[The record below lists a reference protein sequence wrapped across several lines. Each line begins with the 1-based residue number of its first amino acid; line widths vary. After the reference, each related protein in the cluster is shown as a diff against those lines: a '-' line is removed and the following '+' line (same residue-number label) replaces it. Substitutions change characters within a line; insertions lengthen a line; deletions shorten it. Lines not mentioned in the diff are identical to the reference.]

1 MMQELLEQLKLPLI
15 GWVMNN
21 KILIL
26 DDEDPIRQFMKI
38 NLDYQGYQTVE
49 ASSGEEALK
58 VFEEEKP
65 AVAILDIM
73 LPGISGYEVCEKI
86 RDMSPMT
93 GIIMV
98 SAKSQDIDKILGLEK
113 GADDY
118 IIKPFNPQELIL
130 RVKSLMRRVNLN
142 PSNQA
147 NTETKSLRDGP
158 FTLDIYSKTFFKDDK
173 EIDVTPTEFTIL
185 EYFIKNKGKAMTR
198 DEIMKETWGENYSND
213 TKIVDVNIRRIRAKI
228 EENPAKPAFI
238 ETVWGTGYRWK

>member
-1 MMQELLEQLKLPLI
+1 M
-15 GWVMNN
+15 VNN
-21 KILIL
+21 KILIV

-49 ASSGEEALK
+49 ASSGEEAIK
-58 VFEEEKP
+58 VFEKEKP

-86 RDMSPMT
+86 RTQSPMT

-130 RVKSLMRRVNLN
+130 RVKSLMRRVNLSQSTSKEEN
-142 PSNQA
+142 KDVIS
-147 NTETKSLRDGP
+147 DGP
-158 FTLDIYSKTFFKDDK
+158 FTLDIYAKSFFKNDM

-185 EYFIKNKGKAMTR
+185 QNFIKNKGKAMTR
-198 DEIMKETWGENYSND
+198 DEIMAKTWGDSYSND

-228 EENPAKPAFI
+228 EDNPAKPEYI

>member
-1 MMQELLEQLKLPLI
+1 MENK
-15 GWVMNN
+15 
-21 KILIL
+21 KILIV
-26 DDEDPIRQFMKI
+26 DDEASIRQFMKI

-49 ASSGEEALK
+49 AASGEEAIK
-58 VFEEEKP
+58 IFEQEKP

-86 RDMSPMT
+86 RSLSPMT

-98 SAKSQDIDKILGLEK
+98 SAKSQNIDKILGLEK

-130 RVKSLMRRVNLN
+130 RVRSLMRRVDLVQTDSKEKGKDNI
-142 PSNQA
+142 
-147 NTETKSLRDGP
+147 TDGP
-158 FTLDIYSKTFFKDDK
+158 FTLDVYAKSFYKGDR

-185 EYFIKNKGKAMTR
+185 QNFIKNKGKAMTR
-198 DEIMKETWGENYSND
+198 DEIMVQTWGENYSND

-228 EENPAKPAFI
+228 EENPAKPEYI

>member
-1 MMQELLEQLKLPLI
+1 MENK
-15 GWVMNN
+15 
-21 KILIL
+21 KILIV

-49 ASSGEEALK
+49 AASGEEAIK
-58 VFEEEKP
+58 IFEKEKP
-65 AVAILDIM
+65 ALAILDIM
-73 LPGISGYEVCEKI
+73 LPGMSGYEVCEKI
-86 RDMSPMT
+86 RTEAPMT

-130 RVKSLMRRVNLN
+130 RVRSLMRRVNLSQSKPKDDN
-142 PSNQA
+142 KENL
-147 NTETKSLRDGP
+147 TDGP
-158 FTLDIYSKTFFKDDK
+158 FTLDIYAKSFYKNNK

-185 EYFIKNKGKAMTR
+185 QNFIKNKGKAMTR
-198 DEIMKETWGENYSND
+198 EEIMTQTWGENYSSD

-228 EENPAKPAFI
+228 EDNPAKPEFI

>member
-1 MMQELLEQLKLPLI
+1 
-15 GWVMNN
+15 MNN

-49 ASSGEEALK
+49 AASGEEALRI
-58 VFEEEKP
+58 FEEEKP

-142 PSNQA
+142 PRGEKS
-147 NTETKSLRDGP
+147 EEIKSLTDGP
-158 FTLDIYSKTFFKDDK
+158 FTLDIYSKTFFKGEK

-198 DEIMKETWGENYSND
+198 DEIMRVTWGDNYSND

-228 EENPAKPAFI
+228 EENPAKPEFI

>member
-1 MMQELLEQLKLPLI
+1 
-15 GWVMNN
+15 MNN

-49 ASSGEEALK
+49 AASGEEALK
-58 VFEEEKP
+58 IFDEEKP

-86 RDMSPMT
+86 RDKSPMT

-142 PSNQA
+142 PTGGSA
-147 NTETKSLRDGP
+147 DEAKSITDGP
-158 FTLDIYSKTFFKDDK
+158 FTLDIYSKTFFKNEQ

-198 DEIMKETWGENYSND
+198 DEIMKETWGDNYSND

-228 EENPAKPAFI
+228 EENPAKPEFI

>member
-1 MMQELLEQLKLPLI
+1 
-15 GWVMNN
+15 MNN

-49 ASSGEEALK
+49 ASSGEEALRI
-58 VFEEEKP
+58 FEEEKP

-86 RDMSPMT
+86 RDKSPMT

-142 PSNQA
+142 PSG
-147 NTETKSLRDGP
+147 ESSDEVKSLTDGP
-158 FTLDIYSKTFFKDDK
+158 FTLDIYSKTFFKNDQ

-198 DEIMKETWGENYSND
+198 DEIMKETWGDNYSND

-228 EENPAKPAFI
+228 EENPAKPEYI

>member
-1 MMQELLEQLKLPLI
+1 
-15 GWVMNN
+15 MNN

-86 RDMSPMT
+86 REKSPMT

-142 PSNQA
+142 PSNTA
-147 NTETKSLRDGP
+147 ESEAKSLKDGP
-158 FTLDIYSKTFFKDDK
+158 FTLDIYSKTFYKDDK

-198 DEIMKETWGENYSND
+198 DEIMKETWGDNYSND

>member
-1 MMQELLEQLKLPLI
+1 
-15 GWVMNN
+15 MNN

-38 NLDYQGYQTVE
+38 NLDYQGYQTIE
-49 ASSGEEALK
+49 ASSGEEALRL
-58 VFEEEKP
+58 VDEENP

-73 LPGISGYEVCEKI
+73 LPGISGLEVCEKI
-86 RDMSPMT
+86 RDKYPMT

-142 PSNQA
+142 PVS
-147 NTETKSLRDGP
+147 TESENNKSLKDGP
-158 FTLDIYSKTFFKDDK
+158 FTLDIYSKTFYKDDI
-173 EIDVTPTEFTIL
+173 EIDVTPTEFAIL

-198 DEIMKETWGENYSND
+198 DEIMKETWGDNYSND

-228 EENPAKPAFI
+228 EENPAKPEFI

>member
-1 MMQELLEQLKLPLI
+1 
-15 GWVMNN
+15 MNN

-49 ASSGEEALK
+49 AASGEEALRI
-58 VFEEEKP
+58 FDEEQP

-73 LPGISGYEVCEKI
+73 LPGISGFEVCEKI
-86 RDMSPMT
+86 RTKSPMT

-142 PSNQA
+142 PTGYSNDDV
-147 NTETKSLRDGP
+147 KSLKDGP
-158 FTLDIYSKTFFKDDK
+158 FTLDIYSKTFFKGDK

-198 DEIMKETWGENYSND
+198 DEIMKETWGDNYSND

-228 EENPAKPAFI
+228 EENPAKPEFI

>member
-1 MMQELLEQLKLPLI
+1 
-15 GWVMNN
+15 MNN

-38 NLDYQGYQTVE
+38 NLDYQGYHTIE
-49 ASSGEEALK
+49 ASSGEEALRL
-58 VFEEEKP
+58 VDEENP

-73 LPGISGYEVCEKI
+73 LPGISGLEVCEKI
-86 RDMSPMT
+86 RDKYPMT

-142 PSNQA
+142 PVS
-147 NTETKSLRDGP
+147 TESENNKSLKDGP
-158 FTLDIYSKTFFKDDK
+158 FTLDIYSKTFYKDDI

-198 DEIMKETWGENYSND
+198 DEIMKETWGDNYSND

-228 EENPAKPAFI
+228 EENPAKPEFI

>member
-1 MMQELLEQLKLPLI
+1 
-15 GWVMNN
+15 MNN

-26 DDEDPIRQFMKI
+26 DDEDPIRQFMNI
-38 NLDYQGYQTVE
+38 NLDYQGYQTIE
-49 ASSGEEALK
+49 ASTGEEAIR

-73 LPGISGYEVCEKI
+73 LPGISGLEVCEII
-86 RDMSPMT
+86 RDKSPMT

-142 PSNQA
+142 P
-147 NTETKSLRDGP
+147 TEEKEDNKKSLQDGP
-158 FTLDIYSKTFFKDDK
+158 FKLDIYSKSFYKNDR

-213 TKIVDVNIRRIRAKI
+213 TKIVDVNVRRIRAKI
-228 EENPAKPAFI
+228 EENPAKPEFI

>member
-1 MMQELLEQLKLPLI
+1 
-15 GWVMNN
+15 MNN

-49 ASSGEEALK
+49 AASGEEALRI
-58 VFEEEKP
+58 FEEEKP

-142 PSNQA
+142 PGGEKS
-147 NTETKSLRDGP
+147 EEIKSLTDGP
-158 FTLDIYSKTFFKDDK
+158 FTLDIYSKTFFKGEK

-185 EYFIKNKGKAMTR
+185 EYFIKNKGKALTR
-198 DEIMKETWGENYSND
+198 DEIMRETWGDNYSND

-228 EENPAKPAFI
+228 EENPAKPEFI

>member
-1 MMQELLEQLKLPLI
+1 
-15 GWVMNN
+15 MNN

-49 ASSGEEALK
+49 AASGEEALRI
-58 VFEEEKP
+58 FDEEQP

-86 RDMSPMT
+86 RDKSPMT

-142 PSNQA
+142 PGN
-147 NTETKSLRDGP
+147 ETGEEVKSLIDGP
-158 FTLDIYSKTFFKDDK
+158 FTLDIYSKTFYKNDV

-198 DEIMKETWGENYSND
+198 DEIMKETWGDNYSND

-228 EENPAKPAFI
+228 EENPAKPEYI

>member
-1 MMQELLEQLKLPLI
+1 
-15 GWVMNN
+15 MNN

-49 ASSGEEALK
+49 AASGEEALRI
-58 VFEEEKP
+58 FEEEKP

-142 PSNQA
+142 PRGEKS
-147 NTETKSLRDGP
+147 EEIKSLTDGP
-158 FTLDIYSKTFFKDDK
+158 FTLDIYSKTFFKGEK

-198 DEIMKETWGENYSND
+198 DEIMRETWGDNYSND

-228 EENPAKPAFI
+228 EENPAKPEFI

>member
-1 MMQELLEQLKLPLI
+1 
-15 GWVMNN
+15 MNN

-49 ASSGEEALK
+49 ASSGEEALRI
-58 VFEEEKP
+58 FEEEKP

-86 RDMSPMT
+86 RDKSPMT

-142 PSNQA
+142 PAGESSD
-147 NTETKSLRDGP
+147 EVRSLTDGP
-158 FTLDIYSKTFFKDDK
+158 FTLDIYSKTFFKNDQ

-198 DEIMKETWGENYSND
+198 DEIMKETWGDNYSND

-228 EENPAKPAFI
+228 EENPAKPEYI

>member
-1 MMQELLEQLKLPLI
+1 
-15 GWVMNN
+15 
-21 KILIL
+21 
-26 DDEDPIRQFMKI
+26 MKI

-49 ASSGEEALK
+49 AASGEEALRI
-58 VFEEEKP
+58 FDEEKP

-86 RDMSPMT
+86 RDKSPMT

-142 PSNQA
+142 PSNSSA
-147 NTETKSLRDGP
+147 EEVKSLTDGP
-158 FTLDIYSKTFFKDDK
+158 FTLDIYSKTFFKDDV

-198 DEIMKETWGENYSND
+198 DEIMKETWGDNYSND

-228 EENPAKPAFI
+228 EENPAKPEYI

>member
-1 MMQELLEQLKLPLI
+1 MENK
-15 GWVMNN
+15 
-21 KILIL
+21 KILIV
-26 DDEDPIRQFMKI
+26 DDEASIRQFMKI

-49 ASSGEEALK
+49 AASGEEAIK
-58 VFEEEKP
+58 IFEQEKP

-86 RDMSPMT
+86 RSLSPMT

-130 RVKSLMRRVNLN
+130 RVRSLMRRVDLVQTDSKEKGKDNI
-142 PSNQA
+142 
-147 NTETKSLRDGP
+147 TDGP
-158 FTLDIYSKTFFKDDK
+158 FTLDVYAKSFYKGDR

-185 EYFIKNKGKAMTR
+185 QNFIKNKGKAMTR
-198 DEIMKETWGENYSND
+198 DEIMVQTWGENYSND

-228 EENPAKPAFI
+228 EENPAKPEYI

>member
-1 MMQELLEQLKLPLI
+1 
-15 GWVMNN
+15 MNN

-26 DDEDPIRQFMKI
+26 DNEDPIRQFMKI
-38 NLDYQGYQTVE
+38 NLDYQGYQTIE
-49 ASSGEEALK
+49 ASSGEEALRL
-58 VFEEEKP
+58 VDEEQP

-73 LPGISGYEVCEKI
+73 LPGISGLEVCEKI
-86 RDMSPMT
+86 RDKYPMT

-142 PSNQA
+142 PVSTGN
-147 NTETKSLRDGP
+147 EDVKSLKDGP
-158 FTLDIYSKTFFKDDK
+158 FTLDIYSKTFYKDDI

-198 DEIMKETWGENYSND
+198 DEIMKETWGDNYSND

-228 EENPAKPAFI
+228 EENPAKPEYI

>member
-1 MMQELLEQLKLPLI
+1 MENK
-15 GWVMNN
+15 
-21 KILIL
+21 KILIV

-49 ASSGEEALK
+49 AASGEEAIK
-58 VFEEEKP
+58 VFEKERP
-65 AVAILDIM
+65 ALAILDIM
-73 LPGISGYEVCEKI
+73 LPGMSGYEVCEKI
-86 RDMSPMT
+86 RTEAPMT

-130 RVKSLMRRVNLN
+130 RVRSLMRRVNF
-142 PSNQA
+142 SQDKA
-147 NTETKSLRDGP
+147 NNKIKESISDGP
-158 FTLDIYSKTFFKDDK
+158 FTLDLYAKSFYKNER

-185 EYFIKNKGKAMTR
+185 QYFIQNKGKAMTR
-198 DEIMKETWGENYSND
+198 DEIMTKTWGENYSND

-228 EENPAKPAFI
+228 EDNPAKPEYV

>member
-1 MMQELLEQLKLPLI
+1 
-15 GWVMNN
+15 MNN

-38 NLDYQGYQTVE
+38 NLDYQGYQTIE
-49 ASSGEEALK
+49 ASSGEEALRL
-58 VFEEEKP
+58 VDEENP

-73 LPGISGYEVCEKI
+73 LPGISGLEVCEKI
-86 RDMSPMT
+86 RDKYPMT

-142 PSNQA
+142 PVS
-147 NTETKSLRDGP
+147 TESENNKSLKDGP
-158 FTLDIYSKTFFKDDK
+158 FTLDIYSKTFYKDDI

-198 DEIMKETWGENYSND
+198 DEIMKETWGDNYSND

-228 EENPAKPAFI
+228 EENPAKPEFI

>member
-1 MMQELLEQLKLPLI
+1 
-15 GWVMNN
+15 MNN

-142 PSNQA
+142 PSNQ
-147 NTETKSLRDGP
+147 EEIEIKSLKDGP
-158 FTLDIYSKTFFKDDK
+158 FTLDIYSKTFYKDDK

-198 DEIMKETWGENYSND
+198 DEIMKETWGDNYSND

>member
-1 MMQELLEQLKLPLI
+1 
-15 GWVMNN
+15 MNN

-38 NLDYQGYQTVE
+38 NLDYQGYQTIE
-49 ASSGEEALK
+49 ASSGEEAIRL
-58 VFEEEKP
+58 VDEENP

-73 LPGISGYEVCEKI
+73 LPGISGLEVCEKI
-86 RDMSPMT
+86 RDKYPMT

-130 RVKSLMRRVNLN
+130 RVKSLMRRVNFN
-142 PSNQA
+142 PVS
-147 NTETKSLRDGP
+147 TESENNKSLKDGP
-158 FTLDIYSKTFFKDDK
+158 FTLDIYSKTFYKDDI

-198 DEIMKETWGENYSND
+198 DEIMKETWGDNYSND

-228 EENPAKPAFI
+228 EENPAKPEFI

>member
-1 MMQELLEQLKLPLI
+1 
-15 GWVMNN
+15 MNN

-49 ASSGEEALK
+49 AASGEEALRI
-58 VFEEEKP
+58 FDEEQP

-73 LPGISGYEVCEKI
+73 LPGISGFEVCEKI
-86 RDMSPMT
+86 RIKSPMT

-142 PSNQA
+142 PTGSSNDDV
-147 NTETKSLRDGP
+147 KSLKDGP
-158 FTLDIYSKTFFKDDK
+158 FTLDIYSKTFFKGDK

-198 DEIMKETWGENYSND
+198 DEIMKETWGDNYSND

-228 EENPAKPAFI
+228 EENPAKPEFI

>member
-1 MMQELLEQLKLPLI
+1 
-15 GWVMNN
+15 MNN

-86 RDMSPMT
+86 RDMSTMT

-142 PSNQA
+142 PSNQES
-147 NTETKSLRDGP
+147 TETKSLRDGP
-158 FTLDIYSKTFFKDDK
+158 FTLDIYSKTFYKDDK